1 MEEAQECVF
10 AALGVGERL
19 DEPELAVLDE
29 LGMKTAAG
37 NLAVVVVEGA
47 REDEEIIAYT
57 LACGV

>member
-1 MEEAQECVF
+1 MEEAQEGVF

-29 LGMKTAAG
+29 LGMETAAG

-47 REDEEIIAYT
+47 REDKEIIANA
-57 LACGV
+57 LMCGV